1 MSGDPE
7 QDYFADGL
15 VEDVITTLSK
25 ISDLVVIARNST
37 FAYKGRAVDVRQ
49 VARDLG
55 VRHVLEGSV
64 RKSADRIRITAQLID
79 AASGAH
85 VWAERYDRALEDIFA
100 VQDEITLVLAT
111 EMQVRLTEGE
121 QARLRYTTTTN
132 VAAWSQ
138 WVQGLSH
145 YHRGALRPE
154 GLDRALKCWQQASAL
169 DPDSASLTAMLG
181 LLHYLDAR
189 FGFWDDRATALR
201 KGGAHV
207 ERALS
212 LDPENSDAH
221 MTRSLL
227 LLLQRRH
234 QEAVLAARNAIRCGP
249 SSADNASFA
258 SFVFANAGLAQ
269 EAVAE
274 IERAMKLC
282 PICPPFYL
290 GHLGHAYRLA
300 GRREQAV
307 AAFEAYQN
315 LSPGRG
321 VTDLVI
327 LHEQLGRLDTAKA
340 WAARLLLADPTF
352 TVGAWVD
359 TRFRN
364 DTASLA
370 ADAAS
375 LRAAGLPG

>member
-37 FAYKGRAVDVRQ
+37 FAYKGRAVDVRK

-189 FGFWDDRATALR
+189 FGFWDGRATALR
-201 KGGAHV
+201 KGSAHV

-221 MTRSLL
+221 VTRSLL

-234 QEAVLAARNAIRCGP
+234 
-249 SSADNASFA
+249 
-258 SFVFANAGLAQ
+258 
-269 EAVAE
+269 
-274 IERAMKLC
+274 
-282 PICPPFYL
+282 
-290 GHLGHAYRLA
+290 
-300 GRREQAV
+300 
-307 AAFEAYQN
+307 
-315 LSPGRG
+315 
-321 VTDLVI
+321 
-327 LHEQLGRLDTAKA
+327 
-340 WAARLLLADPTF
+340 
-352 TVGAWVD
+352 
-359 TRFRN
+359 
-364 DTASLA
+364 
-370 ADAAS
+370 
-375 LRAAGLPG
+375 